1 MSDHYI
7 EAAKAN
13 MGALERLLK
22 GLPGI
27 RGDVDKELRRDA
39 DKRLR
44 DMIASQLEEQKQALL
59 EIQNKLLKGGGLT
72 WLDDVDG
79 VVQKLQTLIDRIK
92 TASYGYA
99 GLFDAVKIR
108 EAELDALH
116 KFDVALANR
125 VVAVENAVKALADAV
140 AGKQNIQ
147 ALIDQLTT
155 IMGELR
161 TTFDKRREAVISPD
175 LLMDATVVPNID
187 TRSLAA
193 TNDIPPLPTPEAD
206 TVPNAG
212 ALPTGDAVP
221 SENKG

>member
-1 MSDHYI
+1 MSDQYV

-22 GLPGI
+22 GIPGI
-27 RGDVDKELRRDA
+27 RGYVDKELRRDA

-44 DMIASQLEEQKQALL
+44 DLIASQLEEQKHALL
-59 EIQNKLLKGGGLT
+59 EIQNKLLKGGGLA

-79 VVQKLQTLIDRIK
+79 VVQKLQTLIDRVK

-108 EAELDALH
+108 EAELDALN
-116 KFDVALANR
+116 KFDVALAGR
-125 VVAVENAVKALADAV
+125 VVVVENAVKALADAV
-140 AGKQNIQ
+140 SSKQNIQ
-147 ALIDQLTT
+147 ALVDQLTT
-155 IMGELR
+155 LMTELR

-175 LLMDATVVPNID
+175 LLMDAATVPNID
-187 TRSLAA
+187 TRSLSAA
-193 TNDIPPLPTPEAD
+193 IDLPASPTVETGTDIGAVPSAD
-206 TVPNAG
+206 PA
-212 ALPTGDAVP
+212 P

>member
-1 MSDHYI
+1 MSDQYV

-27 RGDVDKELRRDA
+27 RGYVDKELRRDA

-44 DMIASQLEEQKQALL
+44 DLIASQLEEQKHALL
-59 EIQNKLLKGGGLT
+59 EIQNKLLKGGGLA

-79 VVQKLQTLIDRIK
+79 VVQKLQTLIDRVK

-108 EAELDALH
+108 EAELDALN
-116 KFDVALANR
+116 KFDVALAGR
-125 VVAVENAVKALADAV
+125 VVVVENAVKALADAV
-140 AGKQNIQ
+140 SSKQNIQ
-147 ALIDQLTT
+147 ALVDQLTT
-155 IMGELR
+155 LMTELR

-175 LLMDATVVPNID
+175 LLMDAATVPNID
-187 TRSLAA
+187 TRSLSAA
-193 TNDIPPLPTPEAD
+193 IDLPASPTVETGTDIGAVPSAD
-206 TVPNAG
+206 PA
-212 ALPTGDAVP
+212 P

>member
-1 MSDHYI
+1 MSDQYV

-27 RGDVDKELRRDA
+27 RGYVDKELRRDA

-44 DMIASQLEEQKQALL
+44 DLIALQLEEQKQALL
-59 EIQNKLLKGGGLT
+59 ALQNKLLKGGGLA

-79 VVQKLQTLIDRIK
+79 AVQKLQTLIDRIK

-108 EAELDALH
+108 EQELDALN
-116 KFDVALANR
+116 KFDVALAGR
-125 VVAVENAVKALADAV
+125 VVAVENAVKALGDAI

-147 ALIDQLTT
+147 ALIDQLTDLIT
-155 IMGELR
+155 ELR
-161 TTFDKRREAVISPD
+161 TTFDKRRDAVISPD
-175 LLMDATVVPNID
+175 LLMDTTFVPAVDTKSLPVSAEPMTSAPVTID
-187 TRSLAA
+187 PSSTA
-193 TNDIPPLPTPEAD
+193 
-206 TVPNAG
+206 
-212 ALPTGDAVP
+212 
-221 SENKG
+221 SENKN